1 MIFMSSRVAE
11 TQDQM
16 LGVKHVKTIVSEAG
30 NNSTMPVH
38 AEGKLL
44 HGIAAHSTCTSFV
57 QQLQKLTQCV

>member
-1 MIFMSSRVAE
+1 MSSRVAE

-16 LGVKHVKTIVSEAG
+16 LDVKDVKTMVSEAG

-44 HGIAAHSTCTSFV
+44 HGIAAIQLALALHSTC
-57 QQLQKLTQCV
+57 